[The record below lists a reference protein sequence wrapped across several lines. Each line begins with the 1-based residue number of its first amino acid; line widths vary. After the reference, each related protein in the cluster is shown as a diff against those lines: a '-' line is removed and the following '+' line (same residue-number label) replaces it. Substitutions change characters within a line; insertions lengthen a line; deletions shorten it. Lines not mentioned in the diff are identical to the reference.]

1 MVTDPF
7 RFNQFVALY
16 FDRIRYSRNC
26 RGLMRVKALSALI
39 SSVSK
44 LILKLLEGLNQS
56 PNNAACSLMSVSPV
70 SSVAGETK
78 EIEPSAFC
86 VHPWGST
93 PATSAHAPRAA
104 LLGKKMAFVVAKKP
118 SSTARCR

>member
-1 MVTDPF
+1 VNGAFLVPAFKDGDRSVQVQPS
-7 RFNQFVALY
+7 FVALY

-26 RGLMRVKALSALI
+26 RGLMRVKAIVRAHPV
-39 SSVSK
+39 SVSK

-86 VHPWGST
+86 AAIPGAVT
-93 PATSAHAPRAA
+93 PATSAHAPR
-104 LLGKKMAFVVAKKP
+104 GP
-118 SSTARCR
+118 HCSGS

>member
-1 MVTDPF
+1 MATDPF
-7 RFNQFVALY
+7 RFSQSATLY
-16 FDRIRYSRNC
+16 LDRIRYSCDC

-44 LILKLLEGLNQS
+44 LILKLLLGLNQR
-56 PNNAACSLMSVSPV
+56 PNTAACSLMSVWPL

-86 VHPWGST
+86 VHPAGKT
-93 PATSAHAPRAA
+93 PDCSAQAPR
-104 LLGKKMAFVVAKKP
+104 
-118 SSTARCR
+118 